1 MEIETFGNVLNA
13 TPETRRA
20 GLTQEDFLK
29 VLLTQLTF
37 QDPLEPMDNGEFM
50 AQFAEL
56 TSLQQTRE
64 LTDKID
70 ALLSL
75 QSGGQAVSL
84 VGRSVEIRTDTGSE
98 VGSVSAV
105 SFRNGNPE
113 ISLTT
118 QNGTPLTGITI
129 GQIITVR

>member
-1 MEIETFGNVLNA
+1 MEIETFGNITSA
-13 TPETRRA
+13 PETRRA
-20 GLTQEDFLK
+20 GLSQEDFLK

-50 AQFAEL
+50 AQFAQL

-64 LTDKID
+64 LSDKVD

-75 QSGGQAVSL
+75 QSEGQAVSL
-84 VGRSVEIRTDTGSE
+84 VGRTVEIRTDTATE

-105 SFRNGNPE
+105 NFHNGKPE
-113 ISLTT
+113 ISITT
-118 QNGTPLTGITI
+118 LDGVPLTGITI
-129 GQIITVR
+129 GQIVTVR

>member
-1 MEIETFGNVLNA
+1 MEIETFGTIANG

-20 GLTQEDFLK
+20 GLSQEDFLK

-50 AQFAEL
+50 AQFAQL

-70 ALLSL
+70 TLLSL
-75 QSGGQAVSL
+75 QAGGNAVSL
-84 VGRSVEIRTDTGSE
+84 VGRTVEVRTDTSTA
-98 VGSVSAV
+98 VGKVSAV
-105 SFRNGNPE
+105 DFRNGNPE
-113 ISLTT
+113 IALTT
-118 QNGTPLTGITI
+118 LDGVPLTGITV
-129 GQIITVR
+129 GQIVTVR

>member
-1 MEIETFGNVLNA
+1 MEIETFGNLSNA

-50 AQFAEL
+50 AQFAQL

-64 LTDKID
+64 LTDKVD
-70 ALLSL
+70 TLLSL
-75 QSGGQAVSL
+75 QSGAQAVAL
-84 VGRSVEIRTDTGSE
+84 VGRSVEVKTDTSTA

-105 SFRNGNPE
+105 NFRNGNPE
-113 ISLTT
+113 ISITT
-118 QNGTPLTGITI
+118 SDGVPLTGITI
-129 GQIITVR
+129 GQIVTVR